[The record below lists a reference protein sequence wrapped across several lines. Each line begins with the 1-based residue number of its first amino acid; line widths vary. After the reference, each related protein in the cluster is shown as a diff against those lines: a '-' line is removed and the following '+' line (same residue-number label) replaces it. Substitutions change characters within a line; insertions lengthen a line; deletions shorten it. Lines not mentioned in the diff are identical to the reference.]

1 MGLCLPREGRELPRS
16 ACIEALTGGFTRV
29 ECNLLLLRV
38 ACSADFADGV
48 EGGVEVDSLLAVC
61 SCCASIAGV
70 EVVALDA
77 DVVEGAVVDAACRLS
92 PETGEVAFA
101 ACCLTLDTGPARYC
115 CANKRSW
122 TAMTSFP
129 LRIVSKADG
138 MAADRVAPAQERGGT
153 AAARNDKP
161 WPLASD
167 QYGLRT

>member
-29 ECNLLLLRV
+29 ECNLFLLRV
-38 ACSADFADGV
+38 GCSADFAAYWPPLVAG
-48 EGGVEVDSLLAVC
+48 
-61 SCCASIAGV
+61 IAGV

-77 DVVEGAVVDAACRLS
+77 DVVEGAVVDAAYRLS
-92 PETGEVAFA
+92 LETGEVAFT

-115 CANKRSW
+115 CASKRSW

-138 MAADRVAPAQERGGT
+138 MAAETRRHRKGGEE
-153 AAARNDKP
+153 P
-161 WPLASD
+161 
-167 QYGLRT
+167 